1 MKNVLKHTQISYSNT
16 TTHSFLSSSF
26 LMCLPI
32 IALSITGCHTEKV
45 DKFDEESFLNAVLGS
60 TNTVF
65 TTSSYSFSTILS
77 TYNNPDLKANS
88 SRIKSNSSV
97 NTPPDGN
104 GTYTIHKNEFSGQGI
119 CMHKDSLG
127 DGSKVSI
134 SVTLEW
140 PEDKIGLPKHTL
152 QEVRKSILKMAFYS
166 EIEGEITNKTLENT
180 KNELQDE
187 FYTFYNCDPTEEHH
201 FCSRLNR
208 SADVKLDIPFGLEP
222 SADIKWYSQAVVCI
236 SNSSYENDGGNGCH
250 SNFESKIIRISDGKF
265 LTLGDY
271 FAVDQLAKLEKFV
284 WKSLLKSNNFKES
297 DAFDKDKTKLNFTAN
312 YENFL
317 PTKEG
322 MKWFFTPYSIF
333 PGVFGITSV
342 TIKWEELGDF
352 KIKE

>member
-16 TTHSFLSSSF
+16 TTHSFLSSSII
-26 LMCLPI
+26 MCLPI
-32 IALSITGCHTEKV
+32 ITLSIMGCHSEKV

-65 TTSSYSFSTILS
+65 TTSSYSFSTISS

-119 CMHKDSLG
+119 CMHKDSTRN
-127 DGSKVSI
+127 GSDVSI

-140 PEDKIGLPKHTL
+140 PEDKIKLPKPIL
-152 QEVRKSILKMAFYS
+152 QEVRRTILKMAFNT
-166 EIEGEITNKTLENT
+166 EIKEDITNKTLDNE
-180 KNELQDE
+180 KNKLQEE
-187 FYTFYNCDPTEEHH
+187 FYSNYRCNPAEELHL
-201 FCSRLNR
+201 CSYLNR

-222 SADIKWYSQAVVCI
+222 SADIKWYSQPVVCI
-236 SNSSYENDGGNGCH
+236 SNTSYENDGGNGCH
-250 SNFESKIIRISDGKF
+250 SGYKSKIIRISDGKF

-297 DAFDKDKTKLNFTAN
+297 DAFDKDKTKLNFAPN
-312 YENFL
+312 YAEIL
-317 PTKEG
+317 PTKDG
-322 MKWFFTPYSIF
+322 MKWFFAPYSIF

-342 TIKWEELGDF
+342 TIKWEELDDF
-352 KIKE
+352 KIKK